1 MDKILKD
8 KRLFILDASGF
19 IFRSYFA
26 LPSMISPDGDLVQGV
41 FGFIRSFNKLKKDFD
56 LSHVVAVFDGPN
68 NKESRKA
75 IYDDYKSNRTRKLDD
90 LPKQIF
96 LIKEFCSLINL
107 SCVEID
113 GVEADDVIGSI
124 AIYAEEKNFQVYIC
138 SADKDLSQL
147 VNENIYVLNPWKN
160 NLILDREGVK
170 SLYGVYPENIVD
182 YLALVGD
189 NVDNIPG
196 VKGCGPKSAV
206 QLLEHFGSIEK
217 LLSSLDK
224 ADQSKQIQNIKNS
237 IDILQ
242 IGKKL
247 ATIDR
252 FVPIPFFSNMF
263 QFSPYQQTDALCNF
277 YKKLGFT
284 SLIKE
289 EKRNHNILLE
299 EQEEKVYEKISSLG
313 ELKQIEKILSNAEIF
328 SFIFHYEGESLHN
341 LDILGLCLC
350 FEKEKTI
357 YISKEI
363 FEEDYTFG
371 QFVDTI
377 LLSKKLIGFSTK
389 NDLHAFKM
397 ISEKD
402 FFIHF
407 DIAIANYLLH
417 TGDKEFSLQDIA
429 KFYLDSSVVKR
440 LLSYKSYKRN
450 SLFNK
455 EHYSYQFFCEVAE
468 INFLLYSILK
478 DELKDRNL
486 FNLFQSIEMPLIY
499 SLFAM
504 ERAGV
509 FVNVCELSLLEKH
522 LEEKLGQLEKKI
534 YNLAGEHFNI
544 NSSKQLASI
553 LFNVLKLPSF
563 GDKLSTKAEILE
575 ALVDHHPIVS
585 EILSY
590 RMLEKLRS
598 TYVTALPKQ
607 VDPKTQRIHPTFLQ
621 TLTATGRLACQS
633 PNLQNIPIKTELG
646 LSIRHAFCPQIPDR
660 IFVSFDYSQI
670 ELRFLAHFSNDSKM
684 IEAFLLDQDIHA
696 VTASEIF
703 HVPLSKVTRDQ
714 RREAKAV
721 NFGLIYG
728 QQAYGLSKILKIS
741 LQKSKELIASYFS
754 RYPSIND
761 YLEGIIEKAMVEGKI
776 QTLLGRE
783 RKINGLHS
791 QNALERNAARRLAVN
806 TPMQGS
812 AADLIKL
819 AMVNI
824 HKLFLKEKLRSYMI
838 LQIHDEL
845 LFEIFPE
852 EEDFL
857 ISEIKKIMETSITLR
872 VPLVA
877 NISIGKNWAEC

>member
-1 MDKILKD
+1 MCKTLKD
-8 KRLFILDASGF
+8 KKLFILDASGF

-26 LPSMISPDGDLVQGV
+26 LPTMISPVGDVVQGV
-41 FGFIRSFNKLKKDFD
+41 FGFVRSFNKLRKDFD
-56 LSHVVAVFDGPN
+56 LIHVVAVFDGPN

-75 IYDDYKSNRTRKLDD
+75 IYGGYKSNRTRKFED
-90 LPKQIF
+90 LPKQISF
-96 LIKEFCSLINL
+96 IKEFCCLIGL
-107 SCVEID
+107 PYIEID

-124 AIYAEEKNFQVYIC
+124 AIFAEKKNFEVYIC
-138 SADKDLSQL
+138 SADKDLCQL
-147 VNENIYVLNPWKN
+147 VNENIYILNPWKN

-170 SLYGVYPENIVD
+170 SLYGVYPENIAD

-189 NVDNIPG
+189 SVDNIPG

-206 QLLEHFGSIEK
+206 QLLERFGSVED
-217 LLSSLDK
+217 LLISLDCVE
-224 ADQSKQIQNIKNS
+224 QSKQIQTIKNS
-237 IDILQ
+237 QEILQ

-252 FVPIPFFSNMF
+252 HVSFPFSSNTFEFSY
-263 QFSPYQQTDALCNF
+263 PDQQEDSLCDF
-277 YKKLGFT
+277 YEKLGFI
-284 SLIKE
+284 SLIKK
-289 EKRNHNILLE
+289 EKNIPVLE
-299 EQEEKVYEKISSLG
+299 ENELKLYKKISSLD
-313 ELKQIEKILSNAEIF
+313 ELNQLKESFVKAEIF
-328 SFIFHYEGESLHN
+328 SFIFHYEGNSSYN

-350 FEKEKTI
+350 FEKGQTV
-357 YISKEI
+357 YISKE
-363 FEEDYTFG
+363 TFNENYSFRE
-371 QFVDTI
+371 FVDNI

-389 NDLHAFKM
+389 NDLHAFRT
-397 ISEKD
+397 ISQKD
-402 FFIHF
+402 FVIYF
-407 DIAIANYLLH
+407 DIAIASYLLH
-417 TGDKEFSLQDIA
+417 TGDRELSLQELAKIYLESSDI
-429 KFYLDSSVVKR
+429 KHF
-440 LLSYKSYKRN
+440 LSYKSYRRD
-450 SLFNK
+450 SLLIK
-455 EHYSYQFFCEVAE
+455 EQYSYQFFCEIAE
-468 INFLLYSILK
+468 INFLLYPIL
-478 DELKDRNL
+478 ERNL
-486 FNLFQSIEMPLIY
+486 KERSLINLFESIEMPLIY
-499 SLFAM
+499 SLFSM

-509 FVNVCELSLLEKH
+509 FVNVPELNI
-522 LEEKLGQLEKKI
+522 LEEHLKEKLKQIEQNI
-534 YNLAGEHFNI
+534 YELARESFNI
-544 NSSKQLASI
+544 NSSKQLANI

-563 GDKLSTKAEILE
+563 GDKLSTKAEVLE
-575 ALVDHHPIVS
+575 ALLNHHPIIS

-598 TYVTALPKQ
+598 TYVAALPKQ
-607 VDPKTQRIHPTFLQ
+607 VDTKTQRIHPTFIQ

-633 PNLQNIPIKTELG
+633 PNLQNIPIKTEMG
-646 LSIRHAFCPQIPDR
+646 LAIRHTFCPQTPDR
-660 IFVSFDYSQI
+660 NFVSFDYSQI
-670 ELRFLAHFSNDSKM
+670 ELRFLAHFSNDERM
-684 IEAFLLDQDIHA
+684 IEAFFLNQDIHS

-703 HVPLSKVTRDQ
+703 QVPLSEVTKEQ
-714 RREAKAV
+714 RRQAKAV

-741 LQKSKELIASYFS
+741 LQRSKELIASYFS

-761 YLEGIIEKAMVEGKI
+761 YLEQVIEKAMVEGKI
-776 QTLLGRE
+776 KTLLGRE

-791 QNALERNAARRLAVN
+791 QNALERNAARRLAIN

-819 AMVNI
+819 AMVEI
-824 HKLFLKEKLRSYMI
+824 HKLFLKERLRSYMI